1 MVDFYDNINSGYYSN
16 AGDYPAKPSCP
27 ILEDSLFTSADQA
40 SEYAAKVRAW
50 SLAMDVW
57 KAAVDAYNRRSRE
70 LEQEFQRDL
79 EDHHGMTGHPK
90 AAILFGKAWDRGH
103 SAGYYDVALVYDD
116 LVDLVK

>member
-1 MVDFYDNINSGYYSN
+1 MADFYNKIQSGYYSD
-16 AGDYPAKPSCP
+16 AGEYPSKPKRPRLPDSGGTA
-27 ILEDSLFTSADQA
+27 EDFRNYADQLDSYETGIA
-40 SEYAAKVRAW
+40 EWRTRA
-50 SLAMDVW
+50 
-57 KAAVDAYNRRSRE
+57 DAYNRRSRE